1 MIELL
6 ILNKGVSILDC
17 RVMSIREKQWMDIIT
32 ACNASNMNKKEWMRI
47 HNVSPKNFYR
57 WQKVLRE
64 RALTEMEEYQYP
76 VLPPYSEE
84 LSEQDSSKETSTF
97 VDMTALISR
106 ESEDASKAQTDAVG
120 QKQLVPEL
128 MIQAGQYHLY
138 IGRGI
143 TESTLATVLKVIG
156 NA

>member
-1 MIELL
+1 M
-6 ILNKGVSILDC
+6 
-17 RVMSIREKQWMDIIT
+17 
-32 ACNASNMNKKEWMRI
+32 
-47 HNVSPKNFYR
+47 
-57 WQKVLRE
+57 LRE